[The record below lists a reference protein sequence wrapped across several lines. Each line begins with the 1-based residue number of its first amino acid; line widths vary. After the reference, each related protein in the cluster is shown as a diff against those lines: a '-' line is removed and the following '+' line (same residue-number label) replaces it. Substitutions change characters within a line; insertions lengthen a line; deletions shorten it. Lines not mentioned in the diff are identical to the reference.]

1 MTQLFGT
8 NGIRGI
14 IGEDMSS
21 GFAHDIGRAWGS
33 YLQKT
38 QSSPHLAIATDARL
52 SNQMIKSALISGL
65 LSTGVDVTD
74 CGLAPTPALQYAVHT
89 SDEFSGGIIITAS
102 HNPPEFN
109 GIKGV
114 DESGTEL
121 TKTTEEEIEKHYFS
135 KDFHTADWKSLGKYC
150 INSSIIDRYID
161 AIIESVDVDLIAKQK
176 FHVVLDCGNGAGS
189 VATPALLKKLGC
201 KVTELNCIADGTFPA
216 HPSEPL
222 PENLSELIE
231 TVPKVKADVG
241 VAQDGDADR
250 AIFVDHTGTYLW
262 GDKTLSVVA
271 EYLTKDS
278 PNQTVATPVTTSS
291 CLADVV
297 AANNCTLITTKVGS
311 PIVAREM
318 IKHKCIFGGEE
329 NGGLIFPSLH
339 YCRDSAMS
347 IAVLLEIMAKS
358 QKSLKDL
365 VLQIPVYEMFKT
377 KMPCPNEK
385 KRPLMDAVKKQLKTD
400 PSIIRID
407 ETDGIKFYLE
417 TGWVL
422 MRPSGTEPLFR
433 IYSEAKDARTAKD
446 LARAYQS
453 LASDLISQ
461 L

>member
-1 MTQLFGT
+1 MTKLFGT
-8 NGIRGI
+8 NGIRGV
-14 IGEDMSS
+14 IGEDMSAS
-21 GFAHDIGRAWGS
+21 FAHDIGKAWGS
-33 YLQKT
+33 YLRKT
-38 QSSPHLAIATDARL
+38 QQKPHLAIATDARL
-52 SNQMIKSALISGL
+52 SNHMIKSAIISGL

-74 CGLAPTPALQYAVHT
+74 CGLAPTPALQYAVHVGLAYT
-89 SDEFSGGIIITAS
+89 GGIIITAS
-102 HNPPEFN
+102 HNPPQFN

-114 DESGTEL
+114 DETGTEL
-121 TKTTEEEIEKHYFS
+121 TKKTEEEIEKHYFS
-135 KDFHTADWKSLGKYC
+135 KDYHTADWQSLGVYST
-150 INSSIIDRYID
+150 NSTIIDQYIS
-161 AIIESVDVDLIAKQK
+161 AIIGSVDADLIAQQK
-176 FHVVLDCGNGAGS
+176 FHVVLDCGNGSGS
-189 VATPALLKKLGC
+189 VATPDLLKKLGC
-201 KVTELNCIADGTFPA
+201 KVTELNCIPDGTFPA

-250 AIFVDHTGTYLW
+250 AIFVDHAGIYLW

-271 EYLTKDS
+271 DYLTKDK
-278 PNQTVATPVTTSS
+278 PYQAVASPVTTSS

-297 AANNCTLITTKVGS
+297 AKNNCKLISTKVGS

-318 IKHKCIFGGEE
+318 IKHDCIFGGEE

-347 IAVLLEIMAKS
+347 IAVLLEIIAKTK
-358 QKSLKDL
+358 KSLKDL
-365 VLQIPVYEMFKT
+365 VSQIPIYEMFKS

-385 KRPLMDAVKKQLKTD
+385 KQALMDAVKKQLSSD
-400 PSIIRID
+400 PAIRRID

-453 LASDLISQ
+453 LASDIISQ

>member
-8 NGIRGI
+8 NGIRGV
-14 IGEDMSS
+14 IGEEMSAS
-21 GFAHDIGRAWGS
+21 FAHDIGRAWGS

-38 QSSPHLAIATDARL
+38 QKNPHLAIATDARL
-52 SNQMIKSALISGL
+52 SNHMIKTAIVSGL

-74 CGLAPTPALQYAVHT
+74 CGLSPTPALQYAVHVGSAYT
-89 SDEFSGGIIITAS
+89 GGIIITAS
-102 HNPPEFN
+102 HNPPQFN

-114 DESGTEL
+114 DETGTEL
-121 TKTTEEEIEKHYFS
+121 TKKTEEEIEKHYFS
-135 KDFHTADWKSLGKYC
+135 KDYHTADWQSLGAYST
-150 INSSIIDRYID
+150 NFTIIDQYIS
-161 AIIESVDVDLIAKQK
+161 AIIDSVDADLIAQQHY
-176 FHVVLDCGNGAGS
+176 HVVLDCGNGAGS
-189 VATPALLKKLGC
+189 VAAPQLLKKLGC
-201 KVTELNCIADGTFPA
+201 KVTELNCTPDGTFPA

-231 TVPKVKADVG
+231 TVPKVKADFG

-250 AIFVDHTGTYLW
+250 AIFVDHTGAYLW
-262 GDKTLSVVA
+262 GDKTLSIVA
-271 EYLTKDS
+271 HALTKDH

-297 AANNCTLITTKVGS
+297 AANNCKLITTRVGS
-311 PIVAREM
+311 PIVARQM
-318 IKHKCIFGGEE
+318 IKHHCIFGGEE
-329 NGGLIFPSLH
+329 NGGLIFPTLH

-358 QKSLKDL
+358 QATLNNL
-365 VLQIPVYEMFKT
+365 TQQIPVYEMYKT

-385 KRPLMDAVKKQLKTD
+385 KQPLMDAVKEHLNTD
-400 PSIIRID
+400 PAILSID
-407 ETDGIKFYLE
+407 ETDGIKFYVDS
-417 TGWVL
+417 GWVL

-433 IYSEAKDARTAKD
+433 VYSEAKEICIAQD

-453 LASDLISQ
+453 LASDLLSH